1 MRRGSRLL
9 EFALKRQP
17 GSVPVPTFLVKLE
30 PWHRVFLSNLL
41 DLFRHKPQPPLRLV
55 SPSAA
60 FWPDVF
66 VVRPLPW
73 KRFAESLV
81 YHTLAIAL
89 LWAVAQLPPRRAAL
103 VDPPAFSKPDVIYY
117 EASEYLP
124 PLDTADPKIHA
135 PQKGAPV
142 PAPPP
147 LISLPPD
154 ADNRTQPI
162 VTPPELKLNQEV
174 PLPNI
179 VAWSQPAPEVPL
191 AATAGAYRDLQT
203 PMLAAPVA
211 PSPEVHSEVSRHDP
225 TFVQPAVV
233 QPPPQLENPAMRRP
247 GDISIGHAEVVAP
260 APQLPVAEQRTVAA
274 MRQATLGDAG
284 AAVVP
289 PPPSLQGT
297 GTPTP
302 NGRLIA
308 LGIHPI
314 APTAPVEAPAG
325 NRRGTFAATPE
336 GKAGAKGTP
345 DLADTSGS
353 NAKGS
358 GKGSGTGSGDRGL
371 GIPPGI
377 FVGAGPNSSTVE
389 GNSKGKTS
397 DGSRLTA
404 DAPPPRVTSMPRH
417 SASEPSENNP
427 TEIERKVFGG
437 RRSYSMTLNVPNL
450 NSAAGSW
457 VIHFAEMEGTS
468 EKGELVAPLATQEV
482 DPGYPLELMRHNV
495 QGTVTLYAVI
505 RSDGSVSQVR
515 VLNSVDDRLDDYACA
530 ALSRWKFRP
539 AMKNGNPVALEA
551 VVMIPFRP
559 LRGKGG
565 F

>member
-30 PWHRVFLSNLL
+30 PWHRVFLGNLF

-55 SPSAA
+55 SQSAA

-73 KRFAESLV
+73 KRFAESVV
-81 YHTLAIAL
+81 YHALAIAL
-89 LWAVAQLPPRRAAL
+89 LWGVAQLPPGRAHL
-103 VDPPAFSKPDVIYY
+103 VGLPAFHKPEVIHY

-124 PLDTADPKIHA
+124 PLDTVGPRVPAVQKGDPVFA
-135 PQKGAPV
+135 PQPI
-142 PAPPP
+142 
-147 LISLPPD
+147 ISVPPD
-154 ADNRTQPI
+154 TDNRTQTI
-162 VTPPELKLNQEV
+162 VTPPKLKLGQEV

-191 AATAGAYRDLQT
+191 AATASAHRDLQT
-203 PMLAAPVA
+203 PMLATPVA
-211 PSPEVHSEVSRHDP
+211 PPPELHPAVSRHDP
-225 TFVQPAVV
+225 AFAQPAVV
-233 QPPPQLENPAMRRP
+233 EPPPQLETAAIRRS
-247 GDISIGHAEVVAP
+247 GDVSIGHTEVVAP
-260 APQLPVAEQRTVAA
+260 APQLPVAEQRSAA
-274 MRQATLGDAG
+274 RQVTLGEAG

-289 PPPSLQGT
+289 PPPSLQGA
-297 GTPTP
+297 GASNP

-314 APTAPVEAPAG
+314 APTAPVETPVG

-336 GKAGAKGTP
+336 GKPDAKGT
-345 DLADTSGS
+345 LELTGKNGS
-353 NAKGS
+353 NANGS
-358 GKGSGTGSGDRGL
+358 TDRGQ

-389 GNSKGKTS
+389 GDSRGQTS

-404 DAPPPRVTSMPRH
+404 DATPLRVTSIPRH
-417 SASEPSENNP
+417 SASEPAENNP

-457 VIHFAEMEGTS
+457 VMHFAEVESTR

-505 RSDGSVSQVR
+505 RSDGSVGEVR
-515 VLNSVDDRLDDYACA
+515 VLSSMDDRLDNYACA
-530 ALSRWKFRP
+530 ALSQWKFRP

>member
-9 EFALKRQP
+9 KFALQRQP

-30 PWHRVFLSNLL
+30 PWHRVFLSNLF
-41 DLFRHKPQPPLRLV
+41 DFFRRSPQPPLRLI
-55 SPSAA
+55 SQSAV

-81 YHTLAIAL
+81 YHALAIAF
-89 LWAVAQLPPRRAAL
+89 LWGVAQLPPRRARL

-124 PLDTADPKIHA
+124 PLDTTGPSIHA
-135 PQKGAPV
+135 AQEGDPVSAPQPI
-142 PAPPP
+142 
-147 LISLPPD
+147 ISVPPD
-154 ADNRTQPI
+154 ADNRTQTI
-162 VTPPELKLNQEV
+162 VTPPKLKLNQDV

-191 AATAGAYRDLQT
+191 AATASAHRDLQT

-211 PSPEVHSEVSRHDP
+211 PPPELQPSVSRHDP
-225 TFVQPAVV
+225 TFAQAAVV
-233 QPPPQLENPAMRRP
+233 EPPPQLETAAIRRP
-247 GDISIGHAEVVAP
+247 GDISIGHTQVVAP
-260 APQLPVAEQRTVAA
+260 APQLPVAEQRAVAT
-274 MRQATLGDAG
+274 RQATLGDAG

-297 GTPTP
+297 GASNP

-308 LGIHPI
+308 LGIHPL

-336 GKAGAKGTP
+336 GKPGAKGTP
-345 DLADTSGS
+345 GTNGTNAQGSGNGSGS
-353 NAKGS
+353 GS
-358 GKGSGTGSGDRGL
+358 ADRGL

-377 FVGAGPNSSTVE
+377 FVGAGPNTSTVE
-389 GNSKGKTS
+389 GNSRGTTS
-397 DGSRLTA
+397 DGSRLIA
-404 DAPPPRVTSMPRH
+404 DATPPRVTSTPRH
-417 SASEPSENNP
+417 SASEPAENNP

-437 RRSYSMTLNVPNL
+437 RKSYSMTLNVPNL
-450 NSAAGSW
+450 NSATGSW
-457 VIHFAEMEGTS
+457 VIHFAEMGGG

-505 RSDGSVSQVR
+505 RSDGSVGQVR

-530 ALSRWKFRP
+530 ALSQWKFRP